1 MNTEPTN
8 NDRHSMF
15 QNLADCCKTQC
26 ALRIW
31 RKCHPTLLNE
41 LLKTTESPLDFVIH
55 TIGSI
60 GCKQNYEI
68 KDGELFLFDVEVLA
82 LRTHESPLFFILQS
96 SFKCVLTRKII
107 LFNPMLSILS
117 PTTPYTSTHTE
128 IIRNQSLFFQ
138 FTCNPQIASN
148 YSQKSCF
155 LQKVPFSILGV
166 RKGVRKDGFMRPKD
180 GFKRPFRTR
189 PDQKYG

>member
-1 MNTEPTN
+1 MVNYFCSMLRCLPWEHMN
-8 NDRHSMF
+8 
-15 QNLADCCKTQC
+15 
-26 ALRIW
+26 
-31 RKCHPTLLNE
+31 LLCS
-41 LLKTTESPLDFVIH
+41 L
-55 TIGSI
+55 
-60 GCKQNYEI
+60 
-68 KDGELFLFDVEVLA
+68 
-82 LRTHESPLFFILQS
+82 
-96 SFKCVLTRKII
+96 SFNPASKCVLTRKII

-117 PTTPYTSTHTE
+117 PTTPYTYTHTE

-189 PDQKYG
+189 PDQKYLFSQNDPFFATMDPSRLICCGVVGLPQALE